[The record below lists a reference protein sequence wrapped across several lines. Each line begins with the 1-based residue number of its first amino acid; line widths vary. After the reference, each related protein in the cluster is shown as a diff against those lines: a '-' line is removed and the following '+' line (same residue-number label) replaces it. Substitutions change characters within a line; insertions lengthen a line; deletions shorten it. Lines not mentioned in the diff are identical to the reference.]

1 MISKM
6 NYLLLS
12 TMMIAAIDSTFG
24 RGCDCCKKLCSDKD
38 SSEPSINS
46 ENNKTNVEG
55 ELITKNEEE
64 NKIGTIYSLDADSY
78 KSQVNS
84 SRSDG
89 LGGVSSND
97 KENEVLNNNKGGNV
111 ETNTKEEILY
121 YKIVD
126 KNDHSVQSCFCQ
138 NWYEQRKEGVVQ
150 LVSVKEKDNGDVLEV
165 IGKGNNWRIVDK
177 NGNSFKY
184 NNCDPSKNTWII
196 FSITLW
202 DEAQQKPGETLTFY
216 VDDISTFVRNKFN
229 NNITTSVFYDV
240 KCYALELLCA
250 NTANVENFSYLFC
263 HFKSILE
270 KDIPQLDESGLKGLE
285 KLNVSNAHF
294 MNNMFLVAIYK
305 QTTINQL
312 AKWVFSKQNDY
323 GIDISY
329 IFSTL
334 NRKLNFNV
342 LDEWADDGDE
352 IFKKQQKKVLADNIF
367 FFDFVSNE
375 KTQNLPKWY
384 KSLLKT

>member
-12 TMMIAAIDSTFG
+12 TMMVTAIDSTFG
-24 RGCDCCKKLCSDKD
+24 RGCDCCKKLCADKD
-38 SSEPSINS
+38 SGEPSINS
-46 ENNKTNVEG
+46 ENNKTNVED
-55 ELITKNEEE
+55 ELIKVNEEE

-89 LGGVSSND
+89 LGDVSSND
-97 KENEVLNNNKGGNV
+97 KENEVLNNNKDGND

-150 LVSVKEKDNGDVLEV
+150 LVSVKEKDNDDVLEV

-184 NNCDPSKNTWII
+184 KNCDPSKNTWII
-196 FSITLW
+196 FSITLC
-202 DEAQQKPGETLTFY
+202 DEAQKKAGETLTFY

-229 NNITTSVFYDV
+229 NNITTSAFYDV

-294 MNNMFLVAIYK
+294 MNNMFLGAIYK
-305 QTTINQL
+305 QTTLNQL
-312 AKWVFSKQNDY
+312 AKWEFSKQNDSD
-323 GIDISY
+323 IDISY

-352 IFKKQQKKVLADNIF
+352 IFKKQQKKGLADNIF